1 VSAHGPLTA
10 AIPCRDV
17 AQALGALR
25 SGEVERA
32 IIPWRNALGG
42 SIHEAL
48 DEVLDG
54 DVIVESAVAVPI
66 RHCLAAARLQ
76 PLSEFTVVRSHP
88 EAFRQCRTLLRRL
101 GARREPAASTS
112 AAAEAIA
119 TSGEPGVAVLCS
131 PEAAVSRG
139 LAVLVE
145 DATDHADNAT
155 RFVVVRRSAGATRSS
170 ETTHTHTLM
179 VLTVAHRRGALAAC
193 LEALATERVQLT
205 HLESR
210 PLPGRPW
217 EVQFVLEAEGDVN
230 QVPLARAI
238 ARLRSHALHLRIL
251 GGWSQGP
258 APSRAGVE
266 VQHVPA
272 VEVVDPSPSAPHPE
286 RLVDAAPDRPATI
299 LRIGNAVIGGD
310 AFTLIAG
317 PCSVES
323 REQIHTVAAAVA
335 RSGATLLRGGAFK
348 PRTSPYAFQGLG
360 EEGLR
365 LLAEA
370 GATYGLPT
378 VTEVMRP
385 EQVEACARWADVLQ
399 VGARN
404 MQNFPLLAELG
415 GSHRPVLLKRGMSAS
430 LDELLYAAEY
440 ILARGNTQVILC
452 ERGIRTFETAT
463 RSTLDLSAI
472 PVLRER
478 THLPVIV
485 DPSHA
490 AGVRRWVPALA
501 RAAKA
506 VGAHGV
512 IVEIHPDPSRALSDG
527 PQALTLAAW
536 DTLAQQLR
544 A

>member
-1 VSAHGPLTA
+1 
-10 AIPCRDV
+10 
-17 AQALGALR
+17 
-25 SGEVERA
+25 
-32 IIPWRNALGG
+32 
-42 SIHEAL
+42 
-48 DEVLDG
+48 
-54 DVIVESAVAVPI
+54 
-66 RHCLAAARLQ
+66 
-76 PLSEFTVVRSHP
+76 
-88 EAFRQCRTLLRRL
+88 
-101 GARREPAASTS
+101 
-112 AAAEAIA
+112 
-119 TSGEPGVAVLCS
+119 
-131 PEAAVSRG
+131 
-139 LAVLVE
+139 
-145 DATDHADNAT
+145 
-155 RFVVVRRSAGATRSS
+155 
-170 ETTHTHTLM
+170 
-179 VLTVAHRRGALAAC
+179 
-193 LEALATERVQLT
+193 
-205 HLESR
+205 
-210 PLPGRPW
+210 
-217 EVQFVLEAEGDVN
+217 
-230 QVPLARAI
+230 
-238 ARLRSHALHLRIL
+238 
-251 GGWSQGP
+251 
-258 APSRAGVE
+258 
-266 VQHVPA
+266 
-272 VEVVDPSPSAPHPE
+272 
-286 RLVDAAPDRPATI
+286 VDAAPDRPATI
-299 LRIGNAVIGGD
+299 VRIGAAVIGGD
-310 AFTLIAG
+310 TFTLIAG

-360 EEGLR
+360 EEGLQ

-370 GATYGLPT
+370 GATHGLPT

-385 EQVEACARWADVLQ
+385 EQVEVCARWADVLQ

-415 GSHRPVLLKRGMSAS
+415 ESHRPVLLKRGMSAS

-536 DTLAQQLR
+536 GALAEELR